1 MRTLHRLIA
10 AGALSAPLVIAGAG
24 LASADALYAHD
35 AAWAGPNGAA
45 SHSVLAFADDDG
57 DTFFHEEAAAAG
69 PNGAGS
75 FSTTSWA
82 GDGWHHGDDDDGAS
96 ATYYNQV
103 AFAGDEGAYFEQTY
117 SHADSDD

>member
-1 MRTLHRLIA
+1 MRTFHRLIT
-10 AGALSAPLVIAGAG
+10 AGALSAPLLIGGAG

-45 SHSVLAFADDDG
+45 SHSVLAFADDG
-57 DTFFHEEAAAAG
+57 NAFFHEEAAAAG
-69 PNGAGS
+69 PNGAGA

-82 GDGWHHGDDDDGAS
+82 GDDWGDGGGDDGAS

-103 AFAGDEGAYFEQTY
+103 AFASDEGAYYEQTY